1 MNAVLMC
8 DGQRFAVQEH
18 PAGGL
23 VAVAEGMDV
32 QCRAMSLTALWQ
44 CVSDTMT
51 ALDVPLVTDIRLPLD
66 GHTLHAGG
74 TR

>member
-1 MNAVLMC
+1 MNAILMC

-23 VAVAEGMDV
+23 VAMGETINVV
-32 QCRAMSLTALWQ
+32 CRAETLVALWE
-44 CVSDTMT
+44 CVSATMT
-51 ALDVPLVTDIRLPLD
+51 ALDAPLVTDIWLPLD